1 MNAPTEVGA
10 AQAAN
15 RGNSSRGRGRG
26 GLRGNGRGNATAR
39 TAPRVQTGKIGPTRL
54 LEVDWTK
61 DSILKDNCFVI
72 WLGTGQAGDQQWTIH
87 RPIGETPLSAHDWV
101 ATPSRDIHFLLLRR
115 ESEALAAWKRA
126 TELAKRQYILHLQRG
141 RRMSDDRTTEVWTF
155 DGAPEIQPTI
165 RTCMSA
171 AKAAGAKES
180 EWLRYADPA
189 VRGAEQTFKDSLKS
203 QQVPERWLRAN
214 PKPRHETRGGPLGD
228 QPQQAVDHLCGLS
241 LSAAKDRCLM
251 AAIGLLR
258 PVLTTR
264 EVVVEQDEEVDNDPS
279 SDEEE
284 EAKPSPPAP
293 QDETS
298 SQNGGKT
305 PTMATPLKD
314 SKTPSPK
321 TGSPSK
327 TPSPKK

>member
-1 MNAPTEVGA
+1 MYAPNLAGV

-15 RGNSSRGRGRG
+15 RGGGPRGRGRG

-39 TAPRVQTGKIGPTRL
+39 TAPKAQTGKIGPTRL

-101 ATPSRDIHFLLLRR
+101 ATPSRDIHYLLLRR

-126 TELAKRQYILHLQRG
+126 GELAKRQYTLYLQRG
-141 RRMSDDRTTEVWTF
+141 RRLSDDRTTEVWTF

-180 EWLRYADPA
+180 EWLSYADPA

-203 QQVPERWLRAN
+203 QPIPERWIRAN

-228 QPQQAVDHLCGLS
+228 QPQYPVDHLSGLS

-258 PVLTTR
+258 PIPR
-264 EVVVEQDEEVDNDPS
+264 PQDEEEQDEAVDNDHS

-284 EAKPSPPAP
+284 EAKPPSPPP
-293 QDETS
+293 RLETS
-298 SQNGGKT
+298 SQDGGKT
-305 PTMATPLKD
+305 PTMAKPSNGD
-314 SKTPSPK
+314 KTPSPK
-321 TGSPSK
+321 AQAPAK